1 MHRLKESMTGFQS
14 WCWAALPHIPNY
26 VMGFLSISCKE
37 IRTAGFP
44 LRAAKTGAWNR
55 WFHSL
60 FTQQTLALFLPSGFP
75 FPSSDCWFAVLAHQV
90 SDPSQCIYSQL
101 SVLTLPSSVT
111 HPCSAS
117 HLILPFYPFII
128 SHSENMWG
136 SEVFRLFT
144 RHREGPVNKTEPL
157 METQLEGEIDRHAL
171 TQASSNKRTLCKC
184 DGQRRRVSQ
193 RRATS
198 EDVSAE
204 WRSKGWKGDNPTQ
217 G

>member
-1 MHRLKESMTGFQS
+1 
-14 WCWAALPHIPNY
+14 
-26 VMGFLSISCKE
+26 
-37 IRTAGFP
+37 
-44 LRAAKTGAWNR
+44 
-55 WFHSL
+55 
-60 FTQQTLALFLPSGFP
+60 
-75 FPSSDCWFAVLAHQV
+75 
-90 SDPSQCIYSQL
+90 
-101 SVLTLPSSVT
+101 
-111 HPCSAS
+111 
-117 HLILPFYPFII
+117 
-128 SHSENMWG
+128 
-136 SEVFRLFT
+136 
-144 RHREGPVNKTEPL
+144 